1 MKRELCPDRPE
12 VGRWLLCACMGVQRE
27 RSRTMAGLGRD
38 VPYRD
43 KMAWSPLLLV
53 VGAVLQVVSLVLA
66 FLVMLNVPDL
76 VDDAVESAQSVVG
89 TVTWMNGLSSF
100 VASLLAMY
108 IVRRRL
114 RSVAMLVVHSVVPAA
129 VVSAVNITPTYAMR
143 GWLSV
148 LVVISF
154 AIIASIVASLVYAL
168 LLRRDDYF

>member
-1 MKRELCPDRPE
+1 MED
-12 VGRWLLCACMGVQRE
+12 AH
-27 RSRTMAGLGRD
+27 RD
-38 VPYRD
+38 VMLD
-43 KMAWSPLLLV
+43 DEHTWSPLMLV
-53 VGAVLQVVSLVLA
+53 VGAALQMVLLLVA
-66 FLVMLNVPDL
+66 FLVMLSVPELTLGALD
-76 VDDAVESAQSVVG
+76 SAQSVVG
-89 TVTWMNGLSSF
+89 TVAWMNGLSSF